1 MANGVVEIGSDV
13 ELMMAMNHGYTAGS
27 TELVALNG
35 CLVNVFPDAKAGL
48 PALDTLS
55 SGVSATKALQD
66 LSSLR
71 DTLVQR
77 IAQGEAQLSHRTK
90 QLEEIV
96 GRLAEEY
103 GVASIEELD
112 ARLAELNQ
120 QTAALYADIHK
131 MLESNS

>member
-1 MANGVVEIGSDV
+1 
-13 ELMMAMNHGYTAGS
+13 
-27 TELVALNG
+27 
-35 CLVNVFPDAKAGL
+35 
-48 PALDTLS
+48 
-55 SGVSATKALQD
+55 
-66 LSSLR
+66 
-71 DTLVQR
+71 VQR